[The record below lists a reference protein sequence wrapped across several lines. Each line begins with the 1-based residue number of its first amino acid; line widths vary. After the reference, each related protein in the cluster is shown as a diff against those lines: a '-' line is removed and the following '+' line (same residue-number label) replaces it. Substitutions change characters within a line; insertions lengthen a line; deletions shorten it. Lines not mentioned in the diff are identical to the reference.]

1 MTVELVHCV
10 CVAGDEFIDQW
21 ENLCSGAVMYFCS
34 LCGCQFDREM
44 IDTHTK
50 SQEHRHQYKV

>member
-1 MTVELVHCV
+1 MSVCV
-10 CVAGDEFIDQW
+10 CFAGDEFIHEW

-50 SQEHRHQYKV
+50 SKEHRQLYKV